1 MATYTSNVTITYN
14 LNNIATTLI
23 GSEWKEVNEAA
34 NFLNAFGLDRLS
46 KISWKETVTP
56 GKWKLQIE
64 WVSGRTV
71 VYKCDYPV
79 IPATD
84 RHSIN
89 TGTDEF
95 SDDMISTTLL
105 MTLTW
110 MKLII
115 KHEITNMLWTFTYV

>member
-71 VYKCDYPV
+71 VYKCDYPT
-79 IPATD
+79 IPTTD

-95 SDDMISTTLL
+95 SDEMISTTLL
-105 MTLTW
+105 MTLAW

-115 KHEITNMLWTFTYV
+115 KHNITNMLWTFTYV